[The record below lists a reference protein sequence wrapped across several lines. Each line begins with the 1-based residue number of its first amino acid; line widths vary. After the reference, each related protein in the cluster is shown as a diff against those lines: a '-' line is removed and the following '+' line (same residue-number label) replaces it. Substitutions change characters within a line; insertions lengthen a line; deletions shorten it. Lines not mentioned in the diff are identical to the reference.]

1 MEFAYVIRP
10 SRTSFPADATDAE
23 RDLIGEHFEHLKELH
38 QRGVVALAGRCA
50 DATFGIV
57 IFRAQ
62 NETSARQLMQAD
74 PAVRDGLF
82 IAQLHP
88 FRIALGG

>member
-10 SRTSFPADATDAE
+10 SRSTFPADATDAE
-23 RDLIGEHFEHLKELH
+23 RALVGRHFEYLKALH
-38 QRGVVALAGRCA
+38 EKGVVALAGRCE

-57 IFRAQ
+57 IFRADDEQ
-62 NETSARQLMQAD
+62 AARRIMHDD
-74 PAVRDGLF
+74 PAIREGVF
-82 IAQLHP
+82 VAQFHP